1 MTKKLFC
8 AKHLPIVQVYVGS
21 KNNLPERPAKVLR
34 NFAKVHL
41 APQEEKTV
49 QLVLG
54 ERDFSHY
61 DCEKEAIRLYPGEY
75 EIFAGTNANTFFAIS
90 KVVIPE

>member
-1 MTKKLFC
+1 M
-8 AKHLPIVQVYVGS
+8 YVGS

-41 APQEEKTV
+41 TPGEEKQI
-49 QLVLG
+49 QLALC

-61 DCEKEAIRLYPGEY
+61 DSEKEMIRLYPGEY
-75 EIFAGTNANTFFAIS
+75 EIFAGTNANTFFAIQ
-90 KVVIPE
+90 KVFIPA